1 MINCKPSPLHKKTN
15 IPGKQV
21 IYGAL
26 YIHGKQGNYST
37 LCNNKKS
44 RVDHKC
50 LRCSRAML
58 FLLTAA
64 MIVLS
69 GMFLAAPVT
78 AQNDRDNHNRQLA
91 WSKMHGVASGGNTLQ
106 NYPSADEPVMVG
118 IRVVPPFVI
127 DGEDGTYSG
136 LTIALWEHIA
146 GELDIEFEY
155 VERDI
160 AGLLDGVAAYPGD
173 DATPLFAAASALTI
187 TAEREEQVDFTHPF
201 FVSGLGIAVPH
212 QPAGLWQAVVS
223 IFSAEFLWIV
233 LLLILLLLFWGVLV
247 WLSERR
253 VNLDEFGGSPAEG
266 IGSGFWWA
274 AVTMTTV
281 GYGDKAPKSVPGRL
295 IGFVWMFAGII
306 LVSFFTASIASSLTV
321 SQLDT
326 RVSGPQDLPHVRV
339 GALEQSATIAYL
351 DEQRIRHRTYA
362 SISDGLRAVS
372 DGQLDAFV
380 HDEPIIRYYSNRDY
394 YGEVRVLPNIFN
406 EQYYGIAIPLGSAL
420 RSDINRVMLEFIAD
434 EQWQQLQRRYLG
446 D

>member
-1 MINCKPSPLHKKTN
+1 MINCKSSSVNGTSYIVEKPVVHC
-15 IPGKQV
+15 
-21 IYGAL
+21 AL
-26 YIHGKQGNYST
+26 CNHGKPGFHST
-37 LCNNKKS
+37 LCIRGKS
-44 RVDHKC
+44 RVLQNRLPGTHT
-50 LRCSRAML
+50 ML
-58 FLLTAA
+58 FLLTAG

-69 GMFLAAPVT
+69 GMFLAAPAT
-78 AQNDRDNHNRQLA
+78 AQNDRDDHIRQLA
-91 WSKMHGVASGGNTLQ
+91 WGEMHGVASGGNTLQ
-106 NYPSADEPVMVG
+106 NHQSADEPVMVG

-127 DGEDGTYSG
+127 AEEDGTYSG

-160 AGLLDGVAAYPGD
+160 AGLLDGVAADPGD
-173 DATPLFAAASALTI
+173 DTTPLFAAASALTI

-253 VNLDEFGGSPAEG
+253 VNQDEFGGSPAEG

-306 LVSFFTASIASSLTV
+306 LISFFTASIASSLTV

-372 DGQLDAFV
+372 DGELDAFV

-406 EQYYGIAIPLGSAL
+406 EQYYGIAIPLGGTL